1 MIRGGPP
8 ALSQN
13 CHGIRVRKLDLC
25 LSTPHSAS
33 MELYLLRHGIAVER
47 GTHHFRNDSHRP
59 LTPAGIKRTRKVA
72 RSLAN
77 LECTFDVVFT
87 SPYVRAKQT
96 ADIVVEVL
104 EIPGKLRLCNS
115 LVPGG
120 KPRDLV
126 AEIKR
131 HAAGDAR
138 VLLVGHEP
146 GMSQFA
152 SLLISGQT
160 NAHVTLKKAG
170 LCVLDTGELVAGQCA
185 SLELLLT
192 PKLMLRLGG

>member
-1 MIRGGPP
+1 
-8 ALSQN
+8 
-13 CHGIRVRKLDLC
+13 
-25 LSTPHSAS
+25 

-47 GTHHFRNDSHRP
+47 GAHAFRNDSHRP

-72 RSLAN
+72 KSLAA
-77 LECTFDVVFT
+77 LKVKFDVVLT

-104 EIPGKLRLCNS
+104 AIPGKLRLCNA
-115 LVPGG
+115 LVPGAR
-120 KPRDLV
+120 PRDLV
-126 AEIKR
+126 VELKR
-131 HAAGDAR
+131 HCEPDSA

-152 SLLISGQT
+152 SLLIAGKPD
-160 NAHVTLKKAG
+160 ADLTLKKAG
-170 LCVLDTGELVAGQCA
+170 LCVLDTGELVAGRCA

-192 PKLMLRLGG
+192 PRLMLRMAG